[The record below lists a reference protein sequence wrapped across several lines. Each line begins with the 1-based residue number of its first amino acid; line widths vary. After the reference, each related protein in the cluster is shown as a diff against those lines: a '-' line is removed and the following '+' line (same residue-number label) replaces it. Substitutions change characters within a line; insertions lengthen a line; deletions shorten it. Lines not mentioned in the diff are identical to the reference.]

1 MNAEAATPST
11 VTLDATDK
19 LILNR
24 MQDGMPISHSPY
36 ADVAHELG
44 LAEDTLLHRLQ
55 AMLSAGY
62 LSRVG
67 PMYRVEGFG
76 GGLELAAMAVPAER
90 FEAVA
95 ELLNGIAEVAHNY
108 ERDHTLNMWF
118 VFAAESP
125 AAADAAVQQ
134 IESQTG
140 LKVLRF
146 PKLEE
151 FYLDLRF
158 RL

>member
-1 MNAEAATPST
+1 MSHGSDLPQ
-11 VTLDATDK
+11 LDADDRR
-19 LILNR
+19 ILNR
-24 MQDGMPISHSPY
+24 MQDGMPISHAPF
-36 ADVAHELG
+36 AEVAAELG
-44 LAEDTLLHRLQ
+44 LDETTLLGRLQ
-55 AMLSAGY
+55 GMLASGL

-76 GGLELAAMAVPAER
+76 GGLELAAMAVPVER
-90 FEAVA
+90 FDAVA
-95 ELLNGIAEVAHNY
+95 DLLNQIPEVAHNY
-108 ERDHTLNMWF
+108 ERDHELNMWF
-118 VFAAESP
+118 VFAAETP
-125 AAADAAVQQ
+125 AAADAAVER

-140 LKVLRF
+140 LQVLRF